1 MQCSVFA
8 VTSCQCQGHMLHAG
22 AVTTAPPGHASAHL
36 PMLMYLSCLFYLHIQ
51 ACLSLQLDLV
61 HFAARVR
68 DMGGQL
74 PAHWH
79 LASKLGNAHP
89 YMAQTTSRQEY
100 IEDSPSRGAAAED
113 PKTAAQ
119 LPRSADL
126 SDCIGRTGGLSSAG
140 WADRTSWD
148 EASII
153 SGTEEDDNLFMF
165 PETQEGFMA
174 AVRPR

>member
-1 MQCSVFA
+1 
-8 VTSCQCQGHMLHAG
+8 MLHAG
-22 AVTTAPPGHASAHL
+22 AVTTATPGHASAHL
-36 PMLMYLSCLFYLHIQ
+36 PMLMWLVLPLLPAQIQ

-68 DMGGQL
+68 DMDGQL

-79 LASKLGNAHP
+79 LASELGDAHP
-89 YMAQTTSRQEY
+89 HRAQTTSRQEY

-113 PKTAAQ
+113 PKTVAQ
-119 LPRSADL
+119 LPRSADV

-140 WADRTSWD
+140 WADRTSLD
-148 EASII
+148 EASNI